1 MKTIKNSILKFLTL
15 FLIPIIFLSCSKSGS
30 DDSTESVLSAPIN
43 LSASVISAS
52 AINLVWIHNS
62 INAEGFKIER
72 KTGSESYAQIA
83 TTSKGTTVY
92 SDTDLSASTQY
103 KYRVKAY
110 NSDGESGYS
119 NDISAETS
127 AIILEGGKTYYIN
140 ASNGSDE
147 ANGTSEATA
156 WKTLDKVN
164 NTTFGPDDKIL
175 FKSGEAWNGQ
185 LLLNGSGAEGKP
197 IIVDKY
203 GSGNKPVFN
212 GGGVTANDGTTVR
225 LKNGAFWEINN
236 LEITNTNGSTGQQG
250 QIWGLR
256 VIIDNG
262 SEIKHVY
269 IRDCY
274 VHDVN
279 GNVAGKD
286 TGGIYVTADG
296 SVPAFYNDLQIQN
309 NLVKNVGGLGIATQS
324 PHASVKVADR
334 YPFINVKITGNIV
347 GPTGRN
353 NMIVR
358 VSDDAIVEHNRLINS
373 SIHDK
378 GHSIFNFNTVNC
390 QIQYNEAY
398 GNVGAIGQADR
409 GGFDADYNCKDT
421 KIQYNYSHDNN
432 WGYAIMKRAI
442 NENVTIRYNI
452 SENDKLSIYF
462 YGFDSDTGMTRAN
475 IYNNTHYV
483 KAGLKAAVFANR
495 TPFNTNF
502 YNNIFYF
509 EGTNEGTWGREP
521 NNCTFENNAFFNITP
536 RGTNA
541 VTANPMLSDPGT
553 GGTDIDWANYP
564 NILTGY
570 KIQEGSPCIDA
581 GKSITSNGGKDFW
594 GNTLY
599 NGNPDIG
606 AHERQ

>member
-1 MKTIKNSILKFLTL
+1 MKNSILKITLL
-15 FLIPIIFLSCSKSGS
+15 FLGSISLLSCSKSDS
-30 DDSTESVLSAPIN
+30 DNPSPSALSAPIN
-43 LSASVISAS
+43 LSATAISS
-52 AINLVWIHNS
+52 SEINLSWVHNS
-62 INAEGFKIER
+62 KNTTGFKVER

-83 TTSKGTTVY
+83 TTNKGETAY
-92 SDTDLSASTQY
+92 SDTGLNASTSY
-103 KYRVKAY
+103 NYRVRAY
-110 NSDGESGYS
+110 NTDGDSGYS
-119 NDISAETS
+119 NDSSAETS
-127 AIILEGGKTYYIN
+127 AVVSENGKAYYID
-140 ASNGSDE
+140 ATNGNDT

-156 WKTLDKVN
+156 WKTLSKVN
-164 NTTFGPDDKIL
+164 GTTFGPGDKIL
-175 FKSGEAWNGQ
+175 FKSGEVWNGQ
-185 LLLNGSGAEGKP
+185 LLLSGSGSNGKP
-197 IIVDKY
+197 IIVDYY
-203 GSGNKPVFN
+203 GTGNKPILN
-212 GGGVTANDGTTVR
+212 GGGVTENDNTTVR
-225 LKNGAFWEINN
+225 LKNGAYWEINN
-236 LEITNTNGSTGQQG
+236 LEITNTNGSTAQQG
-250 QIWGLR
+250 PIWGLR
-256 VIIDNG
+256 VIVDNG
-262 SEIKHVY
+262 TVINHIY
-269 IRDCY
+269 IRNCY
-274 VHDVN
+274 IHDVN

-296 SVPAFYNDLQIQN
+296 SSPAFYNDLQIQN
-309 NLVKNVGGLGIATQS
+309 NLVKDVGGLGIATQS

-334 YPFINVKITGNIV
+334 YPFLNVKITGNTV

-358 VSDDAIVEHNRLINS
+358 ASDDAIVEHNRLINS
-373 SIHDK
+373 SVFDK

-398 GNVGAIGQADR
+398 GNVGPIGLADR

-462 YGFDSDTGMTRAN
+462 YGFEGDKGMTRAN
-475 IYNNTHYV
+475 IYNNTHFV
-483 KAGLKAAVFANR
+483 KAGLGVAVFRDR

-509 EGTNEGTWGREP
+509 EGTNEGLWGKEP
-521 NNCTFENNAFFNITP
+521 NNCTFENNAFYNITT

-541 VTANPMLSDPGT
+541 VTGNPLLEAPGT
-553 GGTDIDWANYP
+553 GGQDIDWSNYP
-564 NILTGY
+564 NVLTGY
-570 KIQEGSPCIDA
+570 KIKAGSPCIDA
-581 GKSITSNGGKDFW
+581 GKDITGNGGKDFW

-599 NGNPDIG
+599 NGSADIG